1 MSQKKVHH
9 IAISGNIGAGKTSLA
24 ELLGEHYGWHI
35 QYEDVDHNPYL
46 ADFYA
51 DMSRWSFNL
60 QIYFLHSRYRQVIQ
74 TKNSTVTTIQDRTI
88 YEDAKIFAPNL
99 RDMGVMN
106 MRDFNN
112 YESLF
117 STMVSQVEPP
127 DILIYLRASIEKL
140 VSQIAKRGRAYE
152 DGIRIDYLKRLN
164 NYYNDWIDSYD
175 LGPLLII
182 DVDDVDFVSKPE
194 DFGEIVNRINA
205 ELFGL
210 FEKE

>member
-35 QYEDVDHNPYL
+35 QYEDVEDNPYL

-60 QIYFLHSRYRQVIQ
+60 QIYFLHSRYRQVLE
-74 TKNSTVTTIQDRTI
+74 TRKSKVTTIQDRTI

-112 YESLF
+112 YEALF
-117 STMVSQVEPP
+117 STMVSQVKPP

-182 DVDDVDFVSKPE
+182 DVDNVDFVSNKE
-194 DFGEIVNRINA
+194 DFGEIVNKINA
-205 ELFGL
+205 ELYGL
-210 FEKE
+210 F